1 MRTRLA
7 TRAWRS
13 VVARRAPRLGNEPP
27 PTETAAEQREAAAAV
42 RSPPAPA
49 RPPATPRSQK
59 LPPRFASPTPGEAKI
74 FSHFLSRKSLESVV
88 TFSHHHM
95 LNRRPSRIEVKPED
109 RQEEVQTKKKRRSV
123 TSFVRSSFSFK
134 LLLSLSVVSAL
145 VSVLNLL
152 LTFKLIPFSL
162 SKQYDDSRRAHV
174 ERLKQQIAL
183 QGPSPS
189 GLDDGDDDVRGFVN
203 AHHPLLQRPTTDA
216 RIGFIP
222 PPHPPSH
229 Q

>member
-1 MRTRLA
+1 MLLLLLLLLFLIA
-7 TRAWRS
+7 RACAFVKTSGVLW
-13 VVARRAPRLGNEPP
+13 
-27 PTETAAEQREAAAAV
+27 
-42 RSPPAPA
+42 
-49 RPPATPRSQK
+49 
-59 LPPRFASPTPGEAKI
+59 KI

-109 RQEEVQTKKKRRSV
+109 RQEEVKTKKKRRSFRR
-123 TSFVRSSFSFK
+123 SFV
-134 LLLSLSVVSAL
+134 LLFLLSLFSLSVVSAL

>member
-1 MRTRLA
+1 M
-7 TRAWRS
+7 
-13 VVARRAPRLGNEPP
+13 
-27 PTETAAEQREAAAAV
+27 
-42 RSPPAPA
+42 
-49 RPPATPRSQK
+49 
-59 LPPRFASPTPGEAKI
+59 
-74 FSHFLSRKSLESVV
+74 
-88 TFSHHHM
+88 
-95 LNRRPSRIEVKPED
+95 
-109 RQEEVQTKKKRRSV
+109 
-123 TSFVRSSFSFK
+123 SFVRSSFSFK
-134 LLLSLSVVSAL
+134 LLLLSSLSVVSAL
-145 VSVLNLL
+145 VSVLNLLL

>member
-1 MRTRLA
+1 
-7 TRAWRS
+7 
-13 VVARRAPRLGNEPP
+13 
-27 PTETAAEQREAAAAV
+27 
-42 RSPPAPA
+42 
-49 RPPATPRSQK
+49 
-59 LPPRFASPTPGEAKI
+59 
-74 FSHFLSRKSLESVV
+74 
-88 TFSHHHM
+88 M

-109 RQEEVQTKKKRRSV
+109 RQEE
-123 TSFVRSSFSFK
+123 
-134 LLLSLSVVSAL
+134 
-145 VSVLNLL
+145 
-152 LTFKLIPFSL
+152 
-162 SKQYDDSRRAHV
+162 YDDSRRAHV

-189 GLDDGDDDVRGFVN
+189 GLDDGDDDGGFVN

>member
-1 MRTRLA
+1 VLLLLLLLLFLIA
-7 TRAWRS
+7 RACAFGKTSGVLW
-13 VVARRAPRLGNEPP
+13 
-27 PTETAAEQREAAAAV
+27 
-42 RSPPAPA
+42 
-49 RPPATPRSQK
+49 
-59 LPPRFASPTPGEAKI
+59 KI

-123 TSFVRSSFSFK
+123 VSFVRSSFSFK

>member
-1 MRTRLA
+1 
-7 TRAWRS
+7 
-13 VVARRAPRLGNEPP
+13 
-27 PTETAAEQREAAAAV
+27 
-42 RSPPAPA
+42 
-49 RPPATPRSQK
+49 
-59 LPPRFASPTPGEAKI
+59 
-74 FSHFLSRKSLESVV
+74 
-88 TFSHHHM
+88 M

-109 RQEEVQTKKKRRSV
+109 RQEEVQTKKKIRKKKKKRISV
-123 TSFVRSSFSFK
+123 VRSFFFFSGCHRDLSPSVSALVSALLTL
-134 LLLSLSVVSAL
+134 LLLSLSLSL
-145 VSVLNLL
+145 
-152 LTFKLIPFSL
+152 SL

>member
-1 MRTRLA
+1 MGRRLEYSSRNFKPGAPWWSLFGVLSCDEIWKRRRRRGRKACA
-7 TRAWRS
+7 TACS
-13 VVARRAPRLGNEPP
+13 VRIFKIG
-27 PTETAAEQREAAAAV
+27 
-42 RSPPAPA
+42 SP
-49 RPPATPRSQK
+49 SWVVIY
-59 LPPRFASPTPGEAKI
+59 LVHI
-74 FSHFLSRKSLESVV
+74 FSLESHKSLESVV

-123 TSFVRSSFSFK
+123 VSFVRSSFSFK

>member
-1 MRTRLA
+1 MGRRLEYSSRNFKPGAPWWSLFGVLSCDEIWKRRRRRGRKACA
-7 TRAWRS
+7 TACS
-13 VVARRAPRLGNEPP
+13 VRIFKIG
-27 PTETAAEQREAAAAV
+27 
-42 RSPPAPA
+42 SP
-49 RPPATPRSQK
+49 SWVVIY
-59 LPPRFASPTPGEAKI
+59 LVHI
-74 FSHFLSRKSLESVV
+74 FSLESHKSLESVV

-123 TSFVRSSFSFK
+123 VSFVRSSFSFK
-134 LLLSLSVVSAL
+134 LLLSLSVVSAS

>member
-1 MRTRLA
+1 MLLLLLLLLFLIA
-7 TRAWRS
+7 RACAFVKTSGVLW
-13 VVARRAPRLGNEPP
+13 
-27 PTETAAEQREAAAAV
+27 
-42 RSPPAPA
+42 
-49 RPPATPRSQK
+49 
-59 LPPRFASPTPGEAKI
+59 KI
-74 FSHFLSRKSLESVV
+74 FSHFLSRESLESVV

-123 TSFVRSSFSFK
+123 MSFVRSSFSFK
-134 LLLSLSVVSAL
+134 LLFSLSVVSAL